1 MICTATE
8 FHSDRKLC
16 DQPPSNYIC
25 MYTIFSTNFIRFI
38 CFIWNRDNC
47 APVNDRRWIS
57 YQRRTHFQK
66 AKRPGS
72 PRIRRISNVI
82 EFYTYILNA
91 ALGSSVYLG
100 KWSWYG
106 FWNEMLSKA
115 YSYFTFRAA
124 RRKKTGNPLFL
135 RVLCIRDIKRRFM
148 VRYSPRWFG
157 IEEFSCF
164 RLQKTRRYIVVKY
177 RTKFEN
183 HVVCNKY
190 KVSELAGGNYEH

>member
-1 MICTATE
+1 MCSPTYNLSCNRISLCPKILQSATPE
-8 FHSDRKLC
+8 LYMYV
-16 DQPPSNYIC
+16 YIFFDKF
-25 MYTIFSTNFIRFI
+25 YSFYSLHLKPRQLRAGQWQTLNQLPATRAF
-38 CFIWNRDNC
+38 
-47 APVNDRRWIS
+47 
-57 YQRRTHFQK
+57 
-66 AKRPGS
+66 PGSEKTRS

-91 ALGSSVYLG
+91 ALGSSMYLW
-100 KWSWYG
+100 KWSRYG

-164 RLQKTRRYIVVKY
+164 RLQKTRSYIVVKCW
-177 RTKFEN
+177 TKF
-183 HVVCNKY
+183 
-190 KVSELAGGNYEH
+190 